1 MKKIPNLRIALV
13 GCGKAAENHV
23 SQIQH
28 IPDVKLVGVCDREA
42 LMAEQLAKRY
52 SVPKFYADCPEM
64 LEKEH
69 PDVLHVATPPQNH
82 FQLAKI
88 AFEHGCHVLVE
99 KPATCSYF
107 ETGRLLAAADAFG
120 QKLTVAWGY
129 SFDPIAREMRTMI
142 QSGAIG
148 EVVHLNSH
156 FGYDLAG
163 PFGKSVLADSDHW
176 VRGLPAKLIYNV
188 VDHIFNKIAEFL
200 PGGEPAVETHIWSSN
215 DMSSQQDIPTEMRVL
230 IRDGPVTAAAIF
242 SSSMR
247 PVLHQFHVFGTRGT
261 LSLDFTS
268 GILCTYQAPRIRGV
282 IGSLMSGYSDAW
294 KRLACAS
301 KNTVALS
308 KGQFGHF
315 AGLQFLFRSFY
326 DSIRRDGPPPIPYQL
341 ILQVSNLMDRVLSQ
355 PRLAACQEERI
366 A

>member
-1 MKKIPNLRIALV
+1 MKKIPMLRIALV
-13 GCGKAAENHV
+13 GCGKAAENHA

-52 SVPKFYADCPEM
+52 CVPKFYADCPEM
-64 LEKEH
+64 LEKER
-69 PDVLHVATPPQNH
+69 PDVLHVATPPQTH
-82 FQLAKI
+82 FQLARTGF
-88 AFEHGCHVLVE
+88 AHGCHVLVE

-107 ETGRLLAAADAFG
+107 ETERLLAAADASSR
-120 QKLTVAWGY
+120 KLTVAWGY
-129 SFDPIAREMRTMI
+129 FFDPIAREMRTRI
-142 QSGAIG
+142 EFGAVG

-163 PFGKSVLADSDHW
+163 PFGKSVLADANHW

-200 PGGEPAVETHIWSSN
+200 PGGEPTVETHIWSSN
-215 DMSSQQDIPTEMRVL
+215 NLSSQQDIPTEMRVL
-230 IRDGPVTAAAIF
+230 MRDGPVTATAIF

-247 PVLHQFHVFGTRGT
+247 PVLHQFHVFGTKST

-268 GILCTYQAPRIRGV
+268 GILSTDQAPRIGGV

-294 KRLACAS
+294 QRLAYAS
-301 KNTVALS
+301 KNAVGLS
-308 KGQFGHF
+308 KGQFGHL

-326 DSIRRDGPPPIPYQL
+326 DSIRRDCPLPIPYHL
-341 ILQVSNLMDRVLSQ
+341 ILHVSCLMDRVLSE